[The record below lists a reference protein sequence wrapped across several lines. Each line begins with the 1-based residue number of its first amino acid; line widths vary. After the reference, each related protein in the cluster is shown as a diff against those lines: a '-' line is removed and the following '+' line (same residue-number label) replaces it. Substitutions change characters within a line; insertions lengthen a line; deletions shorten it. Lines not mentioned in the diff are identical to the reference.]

1 MVRKLEACSC
11 GGRPAVKSVS
21 YIKGRWFWVQ
31 CGTCLTRSSD
41 LPTLDGA
48 VDNWNERAGG
58 KAKGTRESAGE
69 TKKSTPT
76 RRAPTTPRAPASRA
90 RGTTRSQRRK

>member
-1 MVRKLEACSC
+1 MVRKLEECVC

-31 CGTCLTRSSD
+31 CGACLTRSSD

-48 VDNWNERAGG
+48 VDNWNERSVSGR
-58 KAKGTRESAGE
+58 KTTREVAPTGRVAG
-69 TKKSTPT
+69 
-76 RRAPTTPRAPASRA
+76 RRATASRTRTGA
-90 RGTTRSQRRK
+90 RGQRRK

>member
-1 MVRKLEACSC
+1 MVRKLEECAC

-48 VDNWNERAGG
+48 VDNWNVRAAGSR
-58 KAKGTRESAGE
+58 KTTREVAPARRVDG
-69 TKKSTPT
+69 
-76 RRAPTTPRAPASRA
+76 RRATASRSRSTPRA
-90 RGTTRSQRRK
+90 QRRK